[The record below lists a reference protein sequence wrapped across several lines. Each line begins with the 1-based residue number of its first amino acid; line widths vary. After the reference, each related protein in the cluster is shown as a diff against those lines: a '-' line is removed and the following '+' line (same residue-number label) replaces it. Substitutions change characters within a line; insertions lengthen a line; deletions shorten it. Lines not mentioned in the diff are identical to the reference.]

1 MLSTFRALMGRFTW
15 SMDTQPNGLLHGGSN
30 VVGLEAMSLILAINV
45 ILLSVFLWRKLF
57 KLARERYRLEGA
69 ITL

>member
-1 MLSTFRALMGRFTW
+1 MVHGYTALMDYYTAIG
-15 SMDTQPNGLLHGGSN
+15 NI
-30 VVGLEAMSLILAINV
+30 VGLEAMSLILAINV
-45 ILLSVFLWRKLF
+45 ILLSIFLWRKLF

>member
-1 MLSTFRALMGRFTW
+1 MVSGYTALMDYYTAVG
-15 SMDTQPNGLLHGGSN
+15 N

-45 ILLSVFLWRKLF
+45 ILLSVFVWRKLF
-57 KLARERYRLEGA
+57 QLARERYRLEGA